1 MAQPGP
7 SPPIAGDSVSKFRF
21 LKDMAHYLVWIVVLG
36 VRHRRFIVFIRADK
50 IGHLAL
56 NTSILL
62 DEMATIR
69 DLLSIPRDRK
79 ILLVPDS
86 YVCNLYLWDLL
97 KTSVNDDPRTA
108 FLPSPRY
115 MRSIG
120 GNREERAWNQRAALY
135 MLLDRFRFLRHL
147 ANESERTII
156 STSSLWTK
164 GRAPTALLFG
174 STKSP
179 DVLALLGLSQTKP
192 LVVVIDRDSAYF
204 AETDMNPRDTSIVEL
219 ANLITILLSREYQV
233 VRLGSVRKQRV
244 PITSEYFLDYP
255 FYERQSDVLDIE
267 ILRRTCFVVGW
278 NTGLTLVP
286 YVMGV
291 PTCYVHPGTDAPIP
305 NMFNSYLN
313 YREKI
318 AGTVISAWEMPLLY
332 GTTACED
339 IGADNLSQYEKV
351 PVTTRQWQ
359 ELVRTIEVWV
369 EMREQT
375 PQSLAVMGRIQT
387 AVRNANVDLDSPTPA
402 MWSALDNSWGCYF
415 HEISASH

>member
-1 MAQPGP
+1 MAQLGT
-7 SPPIAGDSVSKFRF
+7 SAPITDGSVSKFCF
-21 LKDMAHYLVWIVVLG
+21 LKDMVYYLVWIVALV

-56 NTSILL
+56 HTPVLL
-62 DEMATIR
+62 DEMETIR
-69 DLLSIPRDRK
+69 DLLSIPRNRK

-86 YVCNLYLWDLL
+86 YVCNLYVWELL
-97 KTSVNDDPRTA
+97 SASVNDDPRTA
-108 FLPSPRY
+108 FLLRPRT

-120 GNREERAWNQRAALY
+120 GHEARAWTQRAALY

-156 STSSLWTK
+156 STPSLWVK
-164 GRAPTALLFG
+164 SRASTALLSG
-174 STKSP
+174 SEKSP
-179 DVLALLGLSQTKP
+179 DGLPSLGLSQTKP

-204 AETDMNPRDTSIVEL
+204 SETHKNPRDTSIVEL
-219 ANLITILLSREYQV
+219 GNLITVLLSREYQV
-233 VRLGSVRKQRV
+233 VRLGSVRKQRI
-244 PITSEYFLDYP
+244 PITSDYFLDYP
-255 FYERQSDVLDIE
+255 FYGLQSDVLDIE
-267 ILRRTCFVVGW
+267 ILRCARFVIGW

-291 PTCYVHPGTDAPIP
+291 PTCYVHPGTDAPFP

-313 YREKI
+313 YREKT

-359 ELVRTIEVWV
+359 ELVGTIEVWV